1 MFYLSYAFQI
11 AQMNR
16 LMGHKLINVSRMFHH
31 HGWAHKWKLPAR
43 PAWVGAVS
51 RIGNRT
57 IWLIIIIIIII
68 ISIIIVRDCTGALL
82 VMVLSSVRPPHP
94 WWPFGQ
100 LYYYFWKTKAWHVKR
115 IRFSSTALALTKQ
128 LDKRMDEEKVEA
140 EALCPEKEWS
150 CVVDDGILDGWWRW
164 NADERVCM
172 ATRKDTDSICN
183 ELIWFACGC
192 PGTL

>member
-1 MFYLSYAFQI
+1 MFMFYLSYAFQI

-31 HGWAHKWKLPAR
+31 HGWAHKWKLPAH
-43 PAWVGAVS
+43 PAWWVGAVS
-51 RIGNRT
+51 RISNRT

-68 ISIIIVRDCTGALL
+68 IIIVRDCTGALL
-82 VMVLSSVRPPHP
+82 VMVLSSVRPPPP

-100 LYYYFWKTKAWHVKR
+100 LYYYFWKTKAWHLKR

-140 EALCPEKEWS
+140 EALCAGKRVVVCCWWWNPGWMMAVECRWTGLHGHKE
-150 CVVDDGILDGWWRW
+150 GY
-164 NADERVCM
+164 
-172 ATRKDTDSICN
+172 
-183 ELIWFACGC
+183 WFH
-192 PGTL
+192 L